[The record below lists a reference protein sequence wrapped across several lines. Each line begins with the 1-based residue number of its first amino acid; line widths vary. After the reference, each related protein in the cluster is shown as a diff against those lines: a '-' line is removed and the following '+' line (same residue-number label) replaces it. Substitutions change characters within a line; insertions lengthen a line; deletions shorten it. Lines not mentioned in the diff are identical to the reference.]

1 MGKEKCEG
9 TLGNHMFI
17 DTGNH
22 AHTRTHTH
30 THTHTPAKLIGF
42 VVNSLPIISI
52 LIRSTIEP
60 FQSSKHLETMDPLS
74 LASRLDGD
82 LH

>member
-1 MGKEKCEG
+1 MGKGKYEG

-22 AHTRTHTH
+22 AHTYTYMHA
-30 THTHTPAKLIGF
+30 HTPAKLIGF

-52 LIRSTIEP
+52 LIRSTIEQ
-60 FQSSKHLETMDPLS
+60 FQSSEHLETMDPLS
-74 LASRLDGD
+74 LASRLD

>member
-1 MGKEKCEG
+1 MGKGKCER
-9 TLGNHMFI
+9 TLGSHMFI

-22 AHTRTHTH
+22 EH

-52 LIRSTIEP
+52 LIRSTIEQ

-74 LASRLDGD
+74 LPSRQDGD

>member
-1 MGKEKCEG
+1 MGKGKCEG

-22 AHTRTHTH
+22 AHTYTYMQA
-30 THTHTPAKLIGF
+30 HTPAKLIGF

-52 LIRSTIEP
+52 LIRSTIEQ

-74 LASRLDGD
+74 LASRLD